1 MKKFNFLFM
10 GLVSVLLCGTS
21 CSNDTDMDNI
31 SPTAVQENDQQELH
45 LCTSDFVNDKL
56 LSESDTISQKGVIL
70 INYKWKNGQTI
81 RIKFLNGEESAQ
93 KKVKEYASEWLKY
106 ANLKFQYVASNQDA
120 DIKIGFNW
128 NGDPSNWSYSG
139 IYNKKIDQ
147 DKASINL
154 GEVSS
159 RTPNSTFRRIVLHH
173 FGHALGLE
181 HEHQS
186 PKANIDWNKTAV
198 YAYYAKEGWDQSK
211 VNRNYLNKLL
221 TSETNSSTYDK
232 ASIMNLEIPE
242 SFTNNHF
249 SVGVMSVLSEGDKSF
264 IRQQYPGK

>member
-1 MKKFNFLFM
+1 M

-56 LSESDTISQKGVIL
+56 LRESDTISQKGVVGK
-70 INYKWKNGQTI
+70 NYKWQNGQTI
-81 RIKFLNGEESAQ
+81 RIKFLNGDEYVQ

-106 ANLKFQYVASNQDA
+106 ANLKFQYVASNQNA
-120 DIKIGFNW
+120 DIKIGINW
-128 NGDPSNWSYSG
+128 NGSNESLTYFGTGSKEIAQNQPS
-139 IYNKKIDQ
+139 II
-147 DKASINL
+147 L
-154 GEVSS
+154 GGLSS
-159 RTPNSTFRRIVLHH
+159 TTPNSTFRKIVLHH
-173 FGHALGLE
+173 FGHALGLV

-198 YAYYAKEGWDQSK
+198 YAFFEKEGWSRSEVDRDYLSK
-211 VNRNYLNKLL
+211 WSSDK
-221 TSETNSSTYDK
+221 TNSSTYDK